1 MCDTNEIVF
10 GTINVSNEK
19 DKKTADINS
28 ILDNIKNEQELE
40 KVDIWCVQELR
51 SVSEDERKNKGYI
64 ILEPRNSCGKCTEY
78 IIKENNQTK
87 FNFKVIDEKN
97 TIVKFYNENKKKYK
111 DILIYD
117 DEYPEFL
124 DGDYREAVLT
134 INGIDI
140 IVINTHIPFNFRG
153 KTTSRRQL
161 FMKSYID
168 YLESIQDKFV
178 VCLGD
183 LNASRDGNRGG
194 HNFLEEI
201 KRLGFIELQDKAEIK
216 EGKDHPTYKKSNL
229 KLDYIFL
236 SSQLSRYIRR
246 KHRKSINELCNLKY
260 LDKNFKEVQDLL
272 DHIGMEFTMNKEW
285 FT

>member
-1 MCDTNEIVF
+1 MFT
-10 GTINVSNEK
+10 
-19 DKKTADINS
+19 
-28 ILDNIKNEQELE
+28 
-40 KVDIWCVQELR
+40 
-51 SVSEDERKNKGYI
+51 
-64 ILEPRNSCGKCTEY
+64 
-78 IIKENNQTK
+78 
-87 FNFKVIDEKN
+87 
-97 TIVKFYNENKKKYK
+97 
-111 DILIYD
+111 LI
-117 DEYPEFL
+117 P
-124 DGDYREAVLT
+124 
-134 INGIDI
+134 I
-140 IVINTHIPFNFRG
+140 
-153 KTTSRRQL
+153 
-161 FMKSYID
+161 KSYID

>member
-1 MCDTNEIVF
+1 MCNTNEIVF

-19 DKKTADINS
+19 DKKTADINN
-28 ILDNIKNEQELE
+28 IFDNIKKEQELE
-40 KVDIWCVQELR
+40 KVDIWCVQELK
-51 SVSEDERKNKGYI
+51 SVSEDERKKLKDKGYI
-64 ILEPRNSCGKCTEY
+64 ILEPRNSCGNCTEY
-78 IIKENNQTK
+78 IIKENIKEN

-97 TIVKFYNENKKKYK
+97 TIFKHYNENKKKYK

-183 LNASRDGNRGG
+183 LNASEDGNRGG
-194 HNFLEEI
+194 HNFLVKI
-201 KRLGFIELQDKAEIK
+201 KRLGFIELQDKAEIE
-216 EGKDHPTYKKSNL
+216 EGKNHPTCKKSNL
-229 KLDYIFL
+229 KLDHIFL
-236 SSQLSRYIRR
+236 SKSLDKYINSNNDQ
-246 KHRKSINELCNLKY
+246 SIDNLYNVKY
-260 LDKNFKEVQDLL
+260 LEKVSSYL
-272 DHIGMEFTMNKEW
+272 DHIGIKFTMKENW
-285 FT
+285 FF